1 MTSAASRRIVR
12 RAVFGTC
19 SVATLALLTASPAFA
34 TDSVYDQHPTGLI
47 TPGEAVL
54 IFAGIPL
61 LVAALVWLLVSA
73 PSWTRKAR
81 TSDAAAFS
89 GDALVVGSEAEMTV
103 GGGDFASGKP
113 AMDIASGID
122 VPPGGTSARW

>member
-1 MTSAASRRIVR
+1 MTPAASRRVR

-19 SVATLALLTASPAFA
+19 SVVTLALITASPAFA
-34 TDSVYDQHPTGLI
+34 TDSVYDQHPTGLM
-47 TPGEAVL
+47 TPGQAVL
-54 IFAGIPL
+54 VFAGIPL
-61 LVAALVWLLVSA
+61 AVAALIWLLVSA

-89 GDALVVGSEAEMTV
+89 GDALVVGADAEMTV
-103 GGGDFASGKP
+103 GGGDFSSGKP

>member
-1 MTSAASRRIVR
+1 MTSASIVTR
-12 RAVFGTC
+12 SLLVSG
-19 SVATLALLTASPAFA
+19 SVAALGFLTAGPALA
-34 TDSVYDQHPTGLI
+34 SDSVYNQDPTGLM
-47 TPGEAVL
+47 TPGTAVL

-61 LVAALVWLLVSA
+61 LVAALIWLLVSA
-73 PSWTRKAR
+73 PGWTRKGR

-89 GDALVVGSEAEMTV
+89 GDALVVGSDAEMAV
-103 GGGDFASGKP
+103 GGGDFGSSKP